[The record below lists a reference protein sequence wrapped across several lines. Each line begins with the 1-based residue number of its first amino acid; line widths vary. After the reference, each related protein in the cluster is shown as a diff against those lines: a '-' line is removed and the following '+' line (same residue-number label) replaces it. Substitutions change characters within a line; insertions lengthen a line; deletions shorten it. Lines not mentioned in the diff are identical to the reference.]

1 MNYAELKEMA
11 IKKELVVLSGYC
23 TDNRHGKPKPL
34 VKQPVYHKAHI
45 QYGECVIVDEDLAVI
60 LKPGETL
67 YDLNAAIGC
76 CCIHTLEKLPKD
88 YLKEVIEVQKKQGVS
103 LEDFLEI
110 IRKSW

>member
-67 YDLNAAIGC
+67 YDLNASIEC
-76 CCIHTLEKLPKD
+76 CCIYTVKKISND
-88 YLKEVIEVQKKQGVS
+88 FLKEVIELMKLQGIS
-103 LEDFLEI
+103 YDDFIEK